1 MEMRRKLFIYV
12 LLFVAGI
19 SAMYLY
25 QYRVENGPMEYY
37 VGSETEC
44 LGQVVQIEKRDE
56 KYSIVVK
63 TDYGSILC
71 SYYGKI
77 NDYKRTFR
85 QHVRFMGLI
94 EKPEPTGNPRTF
106 DYSIYLKSRGIHYI
120 CSPRYMNFYDNSISY
135 YDRFRR
141 WIFLTREDFIEKL
154 DVDDETEGIIR
165 GVLFGDTNELDDEVY
180 EDFRK
185 NSTAHVLAVSG
196 LHVGVLFGL
205 FSIIRKRRNTFSIT
219 VIFVVFTFVYGC
231 ATLWSVSV
239 IRATVLMYIMLFGSY
254 IDRRYDLITAAAL
267 VAAVFAA
274 INPYIIFGAG
284 FQMSFLAVLSIA
296 FLTPVTE
303 RLLPLTLAGA
313 FSVQMGMIPYM
324 IYSFNGISL
333 AGVAVNVPVVFLIS
347 VLVPAGVLSFFLFA
361 ASGIVIPIIPA
372 VLGLLSKLTV
382 FTNHLFAE
390 KDFLY
395 ISLPSMKLGML
406 ILIYG
411 FMFFCVSEYF
421 QVHVKRR
428 QFKKVF
434 VPLALIIAVSAGVW
448 QADRTPF
455 DKADV
460 VFLDV
465 GQGDS
470 VHIKADKARNILIDG
485 GGSVNYDVG
494 NKVLKPYLLKNGYG
508 KIDLALA
515 THLHTDHYL
524 GLQQLSESFNIKKI
538 ITEGKAGDVIRLNEN
553 SSIHILWPEECNS
566 ESDDENLNSLI
577 FKVTLD
583 NVSVLITGDITE
595 EGEKMLVS
603 KYAGTDALKADV
615 LKVAHHGSSY
625 SSCDAFIDA
634 VNPKVAVISVGKN
647 NYGHPGQDVIEKLQ
661 EKGIMVFRTDLDG
674 AVGIIR
680 KGDGFS
686 VCTKINRKS
695 THFRSSL
702 RT

>member
-1 MEMRRKLFIYV
+1 MLFVYV
-12 LLFVAGI
+12 LLFLTGI
-19 SAMYLY
+19 AAMYLY
-25 QYRVENGPMEYY
+25 QLRVDNGPMEYY

-44 LGQVVQIEKRDE
+44 LGRVMQIEKKNE

-63 TDYGSILC
+63 TDYGIILC

-77 NDYKRTFR
+77 DDYKRTFR
-85 QHVRFMGLI
+85 QHVRFSGMI
-94 EKPEPTGNPRTF
+94 ERPEPAGNPRAF
-106 DYSIYLKSRGIHYI
+106 DYSLYLKSRGIHYI
-120 CSPRYMNFYDNSISY
+120 STPGYMDFYDGSISY

-154 DVDDETEGIIR
+154 NLDDETDGIIR
-165 GVLFGDTNELDDEVY
+165 GVLFGDTNELDEEVY

-196 LHVGVLFGL
+196 LHIGVLFGL
-205 FSIIRKRRNTFSIT
+205 FSAVRKKRNTLFIT
-219 VIFVVFTFVYGC
+219 VIFVVFTLVYGC

-239 IRATVLMYIMLFGSY
+239 TRAIVLMYIMIFGNY

-274 INPYIIFGAG
+274 VNPYVIFGAG
-284 FQMSFLAVLSIA
+284 FQMSFLAVVSIA

-303 RLLPLTLAGA
+303 RLLPLNLAGA
-313 FSVQMGMIPYM
+313 VSVQLGMIPYM

-333 AGVAVNVPVVFLIS
+333 AGLAVNIPVVFLIS
-347 VLVPAGVLSFFLFA
+347 VLVPAGVLSFFIFA
-361 ASGIVIPIIPA
+361 ASGITIPAIPA

-382 FTNHLFAE
+382 FINHLFAE

-395 ISLPSMKLGML
+395 LSLPSMKPGVL

-411 FMFFCVSEYF
+411 LMFFCVSEYF

-428 QFKKVF
+428 QYRKVF
-434 VPLALIIAVSAGVW
+434 MPLALIIAVFVGVW

-470 VHIKADKARNILIDG
+470 VHIKADKERNILIDG
-485 GGSVNYDVG
+485 GGNVNYNVG

-524 GLQQLSESFNIKKI
+524 GLQQLSESFDIKEI
-538 ITEGKAGDVIRLNEN
+538 ITKAQAGDVIRLNEN
-553 SSIHILWPEECNS
+553 SSIHILWPEGCNS

-577 FKVTLD
+577 FKVNLD

-603 KYAGTDALKADV
+603 KYAGTDVLKADV

-647 NYGHPGQDVIEKLQ
+647 NYGHPGQDVIEKLE

-695 THFRSSL
+695 MRSESSL